1 MLLVK
6 KTFSSQDNQDT
17 DDHRDEQDRVAV
29 ARVVVCPLPS
39 RLVQELLPHIVAQ
52 WSGRWHFSPSWLCS
66 LLFLSILVAVVGS
79 SLEDQGRGGVCGR
92 GKERRPESTSTTIRR
107 GWHKGWCRKEKAK
120 SPRNSQA
127 KRDECERA
135 WHENCV
141 CPWRGGG

>member
-1 MLLVK
+1 MSHIKHKVNNARAHRRQYHHEAEWQRLCPINVDNQGKQNTFLILELNRTLLVK

-39 RLVQELLPHIVAQ
+39 RLIQELLPHIVAQ

-79 SLEDQGRGGVCGR
+79 SLED
-92 GKERRPESTSTTIRR
+92 
-107 GWHKGWCRKEKAK
+107 
-120 SPRNSQA
+120 
-127 KRDECERA
+127 
-135 WHENCV
+135 
-141 CPWRGGG
+141 